1 MKVTGLEDESPDAGR
16 GLLELLLAH
25 ATGPSF
31 TYFHAWSAGDVIVWD
46 NTQTLHHAMPYR
58 NDGRAER
65 ELYRTQARVMVGEGS
80 GAGDEL

>member
-1 MKVTGLEDESPDAGR
+1 MSSSRKEESIGV
-16 GLLELLLAH
+16 L
-25 ATGPSF
+25 
-31 TYFHAWSAGDVIVWD
+31 
-46 NTQTLHHAMPYR
+46 YR